1 MTNYQLGDRLI
12 SRQDD
17 HELHGIYIGNDQV
30 ITYPTLPS
38 TTYRPYNARL
48 MSIKEFSSEGTLS
61 LCLHEGQSPS
71 PEYVVNRALST
82 LIDTSLAHASSEE
95 FADWCFKI
103 NYPVSTNTS
112 SPSSSVTNDVVDIA
126 LQTATL
132 AIPFVSKK
140 GGLFL
145 GIGIGIASAI
155 NQMTKD

>member
-1 MTNYQLGDRLI
+1 MTHYQLGDRLI

-38 TTYRPYNARL
+38 TSYRPYNARL
-48 MSIKEFSSEGTLS
+48 MSIKEFSSQGALS

-82 LIDTSLAHASSEE
+82 LIDTSLVHTSSEE

-103 NYPVSTNTS
+103 NYPVSTSTN